1 MPSSAFLR
9 THPLEICFLFPLP
22 GAYSRPDLV
31 LTIHTPLQNN
41 PKPTHDSDMI
51 FHMYLWPL
59 EQTRPMMRWARPWPP
74 GWPPPT
80 PTLVEATMRNALL
93 LLVVVVA
100 ALEVEIVLIL
110 LHLVTII
117 FPLFL
122 IIIVNISPSTPRLEH
137 IATPRIHLCEDEFIL
152 IDLFEVFLALNTAFF
167 CPPAL
172 LLPNLTIHHNRD
184 REQN

>member
-1 MPSSAFLR
+1 MGG
-9 THPLEICFLFPLP
+9 EGGLP
-22 GAYSRPDLV
+22 QYGV
-31 LTIHTPLQNN
+31 ITQNAV
-41 PKPTHDSDMI
+41 MI

-100 ALEVEIVLIL
+100 ALEVKIVLIL
-110 LHLVTII
+110 LHIIIIII

-122 IIIVNISPSTPRLEH
+122 LLLIIINISPSTPQLE
-137 IATPRIHLCEDEFIL
+137 RI
-152 IDLFEVFLALNTAFF
+152 
-167 CPPAL
+167 
-172 LLPNLTIHHNRD
+172 
-184 REQN
+184 